1 MLQHKALFVSSGC
14 FFSLFR

>member
-1 MLQHKALFVSSGC
+1 MLQHKALFVSSGY